1 MPDDRL
7 PSRFLAV
14 VSTTELTLRRL
25 PDDRAVVTLAGEH
38 DGYSAVRIAKEIHM
52 LLEESRD
59 VEVDLR
65 NAAFVDSTTI
75 ATLIEAHRYAAERG
89 RRLTI
94 SIGESTGWPV
104 RRLFELT
111 QLDSL
116 LTVVA
121 ER

>member
-1 MPDDRL
+1 MN
-7 PSRFLAV
+7 AN
-14 VSTTELTLRRL
+14 ELKLRRL
-25 PDDRAVVTLAGEH
+25 PNDRAVVTLAGEH
-38 DGYSAVRIAKEIHM
+38 DGYSAVRIAKGIHSF
-52 LLEESRD
+52 LEEGRD

-65 NAAFVDSTTI
+65 NAAFLDSTTV
-75 ATLIEAHRYAAERG
+75 ATLIEAHRYAVECGHRF
-89 RRLTI
+89 TI

-121 ER
+121 EC